1 MIEISDEERIIRMN
15 RKLLTKLLACLL
27 AALTAF
33 IAPVSVVQAAADSTG
48 NGKYISDVYVAT
60 GTDRDKARQWL
71 IDNGWEPVADLNEDK
86 TSEAPGFT
94 TSVAYLGIK
103 RTNDPNGAITDMA
116 TMNQLGG
123 GYSFDDYEA
132 LVKQKKADIN
142 EFIMT
147 FVPALEEYRANY
159 NGEGSEGG
167 QKRAQYAHD
176 LLNKFYDGNDD
187 EYAVN
192 DTGKPL
198 GDLFLNKT
206 KTEIGDEAY
215 NKLSKEEKMNVA
227 DLQQIILESTGF
239 AVIAIEQILALATD
253 ANEDSWLDR
262 LDSFTGTDLTDR
274 IGELVPAVAGQ
285 DLAPSA
291 ALGVLA
297 EHYEDSAKI
306 LAERW
311 TDVHE
316 DILWFEEYCQE
327 NGFLDSENE
336 PVDDYGEVVEAYF
349 TDLQETDAA
358 RYDTEYDRYCS
369 VEDYYFLLKTVDY
382 SGDWGSTL
390 YDLFRPEDEDDDY
403 SEELEYFAPI
413 AVALSKGQRAA
424 LELLPLTKLFT
435 LGMNSDDAMEAEF
448 PSLDEIF
455 KDEEKD
461 IISIYS
467 GMNRAIFR
475 NGVAI
480 TSKARMQKNLGR
492 DPYDEWWDEGGIANI
507 IFYSAASVGLVTFV
521 TGAVVAYR
529 AAKDVAEFTADV
541 NLFNN
546 ELKLIEEAGG
556 VIHES
561 TQNVTLVNGW
571 TETWQTCDFING
583 SQFYSKC
590 LGDAQRNLA
599 GAKSMSAAGK
609 IVMGV
614 GAVLM
619 IAAAAVEAAQLV
631 KFYNRD
637 FTQIPLMIV
646 DEADI
651 VSYYTDENGKQQQ
664 LITFDQFAYYE
675 VVKCN
680 RQTVGIHK
688 NAQSGV
694 SDYQKWGCGDAAD
707 LNGDVGKEWLA
718 LYVNRSSAKGDPILA
733 DSLTRVYGD
742 TKKPANSN
750 GFLHMFCSSA
760 PTLLDDTAYCY
771 RNDSKKGGMYL
782 YWQTDEGAFTA
793 TASAFNYGY
802 LALAA
807 IGGLALGIVGTTGVI
822 LPKRKKNKADATA

>member
-1 MIEISDEERIIRMN
+1 MS
-15 RKLLTKLLACLL
+15 RKLSTKLLACLL

-33 IAPVSVVQAAADSTG
+33 IAPVSVAQAASASAG

-71 IDNGWEPVADLNEDK
+71 IDNGWEPVADLNQDK

-94 TSVAYLGIK
+94 TSVAYLGMK

-274 IGELVPAVAGQ
+274 IGELVPEVAGQ

-297 EHYEDSAKI
+297 EYYEDSAKI

-327 NGFLDSENE
+327 NGFLDDENE
-336 PVDDYGEVVEAYF
+336 PVDDYGEVVEAHF
-349 TDLQETDAA
+349 TDLQETDVAQ
-358 RYDTEYDRYCS
+358 YDTEYDRYRS

-403 SEELEYFAPI
+403 SEEPEYFAPI

-424 LELLPLTKLFT
+424 LELLPLPKLFT

-448 PSLDEIF
+448 PSLDAIF

-461 IISIYS
+461 SVSIYS

-507 IFYSAASVGLVTFV
+507 IFYSAVSVGFVTCV
-521 TGAVVAYR
+521 TGAVMAYSV
-529 AAKDVAEFTADV
+529 AKDVAYFSKEYNRLNDLIHSA
-541 NLFNN
+541 NN
-546 ELKLIEEAGG
+546 MEVMISETQELALTEPMAIDCEWVQEISFSSEEA
-556 VIHES
+556 EKL
-561 TQNVTLVNGW
+561 T
-571 TETWQTCDFING
+571 
-583 SQFYSKC
+583 KC
-590 LGDAQRNLA
+590 FNDAQRNLS
-599 GAKSMSAAGK
+599 GAKSISSAGK
-609 IVMGV
+609 ILMGV

-619 IAAAAVEAAQLV
+619 IAAAALEAAQLV

-651 VSYYTDENGKQQQ
+651 VSYYTDENGKQQK

-771 RNDSKKGGMYL
+771 RNDSDKGGMYL

-793 TASAFNYGY
+793 TASTFNYGY

-807 IGGLALGIVGTTGVI
+807 IGGLALGIVGTTGII